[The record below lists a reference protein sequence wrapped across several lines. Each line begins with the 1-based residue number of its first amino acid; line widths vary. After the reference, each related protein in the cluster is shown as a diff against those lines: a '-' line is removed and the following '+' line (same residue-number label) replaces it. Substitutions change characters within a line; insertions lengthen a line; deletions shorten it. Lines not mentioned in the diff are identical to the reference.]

1 VNIGSGYRCELH
13 VSLSPEISRKV
24 NPVQF
29 TQLDVGC
36 RPPSSSSSSMD
47 HPVGS
52 HVSGC
57 KTMTTATLL
66 TTSPHRH
73 HLLQEQHHM
82 ASPHMHGTM
91 FRIQPDLTQS
101 IQPDYHMMSS
111 SNSPALTA
119 LSSVES
125 NELIP
130 LTTIV
135 HGAPNRYFLRSSSST
150 TSGSHSH
157 LEQDPG

>member
-1 VNIGSGYRCELH
+1 MNIGSGYRCELH
-13 VSLSPEISRKV
+13 VSLSPEVSRKV
-24 NPVQF
+24 NPVEY
-29 TQLDVGC
+29 TQLDVSC
-36 RPPSSSSSSMD
+36 RPPSSPSGCLD
-47 HPVGS
+47 HPS
-52 HVSGC
+52 AASLAC
-57 KTMTTATLL
+57 NKAMTTATLL

-73 HLLQEQHHM
+73 HLLQQQQL
-82 ASPHMHGTM
+82 SGPHVHGTM

-101 IQPDYHMMSS
+101 IQSDYHMISS

-119 LSSVES
+119 LSSVDS

-135 HGAPNRYFLRSSSST
+135 HNAPNRYFLRSSSST

>member
-1 VNIGSGYRCELH
+1 
-13 VSLSPEISRKV
+13 
-24 NPVQF
+24 
-29 TQLDVGC
+29 
-36 RPPSSSSSSMD
+36 M
-47 HPVGS
+47 
-52 HVSGC
+52 
-57 KTMTTATLL
+57 TATIL
-66 TTSPHRH
+66 TASPHRH
-73 HLLQEQHHM
+73 HHVLQQHNH
-82 ASPHMHGTM
+82 HMHGTM
-91 FRIQPDLTQS
+91 FRIQPDLTQGMQS
-101 IQPDYHMMSS
+101 SDYQMHHPS

-135 HGAPNRYFLRSSSST
+135 HSGAPNRYFLRSSSST